1 MVQRKTTTHPE
12 HETLEEE
19 SDSATLRISDVS
31 RLTGLPVPTLRYYE
45 RRGILAPRRDPEG
58 HRAYTRH
65 DLEWIAF
72 VQRLLGT
79 GMPLRAIERYSRLR
93 AQGDATIPERLAM
106 LHHQDQLLAE
116 RIRQT
121 QAQREFLAHKIST
134 YNNKLKETKTE
145 NIADRAAANERTSQ
159 AAYIR

>member
-1 MVQRKTTTHPE
+1 MVQRKTTTRPNHQ
-12 HETLEEE
+12 TQEE
-19 SDSATLRISDVS
+19 SDATTLRISDVS

-45 RRGILAPRRDPEG
+45 RRGILDPHRDPEG
-58 HRAYTRH
+58 HRGYTRH

-72 VQRLLGT
+72 VQRLLAT

-106 LHHQDQLLAE
+106 LHQQDRLLAE

-121 QAQREFLAHKIST
+121 QEQREFLAKKIST
-134 YNNKLKETKTE
+134 YNHRLKETQPRVSR
-145 NIADRAAANERTSQ
+145 NGL
-159 AAYIR
+159 